1 MNQDEARNAAH
12 ELIEEAVAV
21 ATKAGIDPTS
31 IIETYLPQTLT
42 TQDAGGQQESPELMW
57 HGVSVTI
64 DAAIAGLFEMPE
76 LNDDPD
82 QQPAFHVTQSTADF
96 VQQDFERYGAALERM
111 AESWREE
118 KTLSLSEKKGSNE

>member
-1 MNQDEARNAAH
+1 MNQDEARDAAH
-12 ELIEEAVAV
+12 KLIEEAVAV
-21 ATKAGIDPTS
+21 AIKADIDPTS
-31 IIETYLPQTLT
+31 IIEPYLPQTLS

-57 HGVSVTI
+57 HGVPVTI

-76 LNDDPD
+76 VNNDPD
-82 QQPAFHVTQSTADF
+82 QQPSFYVTQSTADF

-118 KTLSLSEKKGSNE
+118 KTLLLSEKKDDNE

>member
-42 TQDAGGQQESPELMW
+42 TPDAGGQQESPELMW